1 MLDEFKKAVPNL
13 TITIAT
19 TLVAIAATWANLS
32 ARVEAQERRLQHVVY
47 QNEFRVVIT
56 GQERIIQDL
65 DKRFDRLELKL
76 DRMGEK

>member
-19 TLVAIAATWANLS
+19 ILVAIAATWANLS

-56 GQERIIQDL
+56 GQERIIQAL
-65 DKRFDRLELKL
+65 DKRFDRLEFKL